1 MVRKSFW
8 TTPYETYDLTSAHK
22 VSPSPETDDRLHGLV
37 AGGLS
42 SSKSGSGSR
51 FPAGSK
57 LPRALAP
64 PHDEIWLWLL
74 WYIVLMIILDYLVKF

>member
-1 MVRKSFW
+1 MS
-8 TTPYETYDLTSAHK
+8 T
-22 VSPSPETDDRLHGLV
+22 SPETDDRLHGLGLICHGLV

-42 SSKSGSGSR
+42 SSNSGSGSG

-64 PHDEIWLWLL
+64 PHDEVWLWLL
-74 WYIVLMIILDYLVKF
+74 WYIVLLIILDFLVKVQT